1 MAGLNETPRAERL
14 HIGIYGRRNNG
25 KSSLI
30 NAITGQN
37 ISLVSDFAGT
47 TTDPVYKS
55 MELHGIGP
63 VVFID
68 TAGFDDEGELGQMR
82 VERTLDAVDKTDIAI
97 VVLSNENIIK
107 NKNSEN
113 SLKNLNSDIKNEKSE
128 KENEIVLDIEI
139 EKEWI
144 NKLKKAK
151 VPYLVVIN
159 KIDKMS
165 KDDLN
170 VISKKL
176 EDDLKIKPILTSAVD
191 KKGIELIREEL
202 IRLLPE
208 DYFMRSI
215 TGKIVKDGDT
225 VLLVMPQDI
234 QAPKGRLILPQVQT
248 IRDLLDNKCLVLCS
262 TADTMESMISKLVS
276 PPDLIITDSQ
286 IFGDVYAKKPKE
298 SRLTSFSVLFA
309 DFKGDIDYYRES
321 VKAIENL
328 TESSRVLIAEAC
340 THAPLEED
348 IGRVKIPNRLKK
360 KIGEG
365 LTFDIVAGR
374 DFPKDLSKYDL
385 IIHCGACMFNR
396 KYVLSR
402 IESAKEQNVPM
413 TNYGV
418 VMAYLAGI
426 IDKIDF

>member
-82 VERTLDAVDKTDIAI
+82 VERTLDAVNKTDIAI
-97 VVLSNENIIK
+97 VVLSDENIIYDK
-107 NKNSEN
+107 NNDVK
-113 SLKNLNSDIKNEKSE
+113 
-128 KENEIVLDIEI
+128 LDIEI

-144 NKLKKAK
+144 SKLKKAK
-151 VPYLVVIN
+151 VPYLVVVN
-159 KIDKMS
+159 KVDK
-165 KDDLN
+165 
-170 VISKKL
+170 ISEEKL
-176 EDDLKIKPILTSAVD
+176 KVATEKISDELKIKPILTSAVD
-191 KKGIELIREEL
+191 KKGIEFIREEL

-208 DYFMRSI
+208 EYSMRSI

-262 TADTMESMISKLVS
+262 TADNMEAMISKLVS

-286 IFGDVYAKKPKE
+286 IFGEVYNKKPKE

-328 TESSRVLIAEAC
+328 TENSRVLIAEAC

-385 IIHCGACMFNR
+385 IIHCGGCMFNR

-402 IESAKEQNVPM
+402 IEAAKEQNIPM

>member
-82 VERTLDAVDKTDIAI
+82 VERTLDAVNKTDIAI
-97 VVLSNENIIK
+97 VVISDENIIGDK
-107 NKNSEN
+107 NNDVK
-113 SLKNLNSDIKNEKSE
+113 
-128 KENEIVLDIEI
+128 LDIEI

-144 NKLKKAK
+144 SKLKKAK

-159 KIDKMS
+159 KIDK
-165 KDDLN
+165 
-170 VISKKL
+170 ISNENLQSSVEKISD
-176 EDDLKIKPILTSAVD
+176 ELKIKPILTSAVD
-191 KKGIELIREEL
+191 KKGVALIREEL

-208 DYFMRSI
+208 EYSMRSI

-262 TADTMESMISKLVS
+262 TADTMEAMISKLVS

-286 IFGDVYAKKPKE
+286 IFGEVYNKKPKE

-309 DFKGDIDYYRES
+309 DFKGDIEYYRES

-328 TESSRVLIAEAC
+328 TENSRVLIAEAC

-348 IGRVKIPNRLKK
+348 IGRVKIPNRLRK

-385 IIHCGACMFNR
+385 IIHCGGCMFNR

-402 IESAKEQNVPM
+402 IEAAKEQKIPM

>member
-82 VERTLDAVDKTDIAI
+82 VERTLDAVNKTDISI
-97 VVLSNENIIK
+97 VVLSDENIIDDK
-107 NKNSEN
+107 NNDVK
-113 SLKNLNSDIKNEKSE
+113 
-128 KENEIVLDIEI
+128 LDIEI

-144 NKLKKAK
+144 SKLKKAK
-151 VPYLVVIN
+151 VPYLVVVN
-159 KIDKMS
+159 KVDK
-165 KDDLN
+165 
-170 VISKKL
+170 ISEEKL
-176 EDDLKIKPILTSAVD
+176 KVATEKISDELKIKPILTSAVD
-191 KKGIELIREEL
+191 KKGIESIREEL

-208 DYFMRSI
+208 EYSMRSI

-262 TADTMESMISKLVS
+262 TADNMEAMISKLVS

-286 IFGDVYAKKPKE
+286 IFGEVYNKKPKE
-298 SRLTSFSVLFA
+298 SKLTSFSVLFA
-309 DFKGDIDYYRES
+309 DFKGDIEYYRES

-328 TESSRVLIAEAC
+328 TENSRVLIAEAC

-348 IGRVKIPNRLKK
+348 IGRVKIPNRLRK

-385 IIHCGACMFNR
+385 IIHCGGCMFNR

-402 IESAKEQNVPM
+402 IEAAKEQKIPM

>member
-82 VERTLDAVDKTDIAI
+82 VERTFDAVNKTDIAI
-97 VVLSNENIIK
+97 VVLSDENIIDDK
-107 NKNSEN
+107 NNDVK
-113 SLKNLNSDIKNEKSE
+113 
-128 KENEIVLDIEI
+128 LDIEI

-144 NKLKKAK
+144 SKLKKAK
-151 VPYLVVIN
+151 VPYLVVLN
-159 KIDKMS
+159 KVDK
-165 KDDLN
+165 
-170 VISKKL
+170 ISEEKL
-176 EDDLKIKPILTSAVD
+176 KVATEKISDGLKIKPILTSAVD
-191 KKGIELIREEL
+191 KKGIEFIREEL

-208 DYFMRSI
+208 EYSMRSI

-262 TADTMESMISKLVS
+262 TADNMEAMISKLVS

-286 IFGDVYAKKPKE
+286 IFGEVYNKKPKE
-298 SRLTSFSVLFA
+298 SKLTSFSVLFA
-309 DFKGDIDYYRES
+309 DFKGDIEYYRES

-328 TESSRVLIAEAC
+328 TENSRVLIAEAC

-348 IGRVKIPNRLKK
+348 IGRVKIPNRLRK

-385 IIHCGACMFNR
+385 IIHCGGCMFNR

-402 IESAKEQNVPM
+402 IEAAKEQNIPM

>member
-128 KENEIVLDIEI
+128 KENEIVLDIES

-159 KIDKMS
+159 KIDKIS

-170 VISKKL
+170 AISKKL

-248 IRDLLDNKCLVLCS
+248 IRDLLDNRCLVLCS

-348 IGRVKIPNRLKK
+348 IGRVKIPNRLRK

>member
-113 SLKNLNSDIKNEKSE
+113 SLKNLNSNIENEKSE
-128 KENEIVLDIEI
+128 KENEIVLDIES

-159 KIDKMS
+159 KIDKIS

-170 VISKKL
+170 AISKKL

-191 KKGIELIREEL
+191 KKGVELIREEL

-348 IGRVKIPNRLKK
+348 IGRVKIPNRLRK

>member
-170 VISKKL
+170 AISKKL

-208 DYFMRSI
+208 DYSMRSI

-348 IGRVKIPNRLKK
+348 IGRVKIPNRLRK

>member
-25 KSSLI
+25 KSLLI

-82 VERTLDAVDKTDIAI
+82 VERTLDAVNKTDIAI
-97 VVLSNENIIK
+97 VVLSDENIIDDK
-107 NKNSEN
+107 NNDVK
-113 SLKNLNSDIKNEKSE
+113 
-128 KENEIVLDIEI
+128 LDIEI

-144 NKLKKAK
+144 SKLKKAK
-151 VPYLVVIN
+151 VPYLVVVN
-159 KIDKMS
+159 KVDK
-165 KDDLN
+165 
-170 VISKKL
+170 ISEEKL
-176 EDDLKIKPILTSAVD
+176 KVATEKISDELKIKPILTSAVD
-191 KKGIELIREEL
+191 KKGIEFIREEL

-208 DYFMRSI
+208 EYSMRSI

-262 TADTMESMISKLVS
+262 TADNMEAMISKLVS

-286 IFGDVYAKKPKE
+286 IFGEVYNKKPKE
-298 SRLTSFSVLFA
+298 SKLTSFSVLFA
-309 DFKGDIDYYRES
+309 DFKGDIEYYRES

-328 TESSRVLIAEAC
+328 TENSRVLIAEAC

-348 IGRVKIPNRLKK
+348 IGRVKIPNRLRK

-385 IIHCGACMFNR
+385 IIHCGGCMFNR

-402 IESAKEQNVPM
+402 IEAAKEQKIPM

>member
-82 VERTLDAVDKTDIAI
+82 VERTLDAVNKTDIAI
-97 VVLSNENIIK
+97 VVLSDENIIDDK
-107 NKNSEN
+107 NNDVK
-113 SLKNLNSDIKNEKSE
+113 
-128 KENEIVLDIEI
+128 LDIEI

-144 NKLKKAK
+144 SKLKKAK
-151 VPYLVVIN
+151 VPYLVVVN
-159 KIDKMS
+159 KVDK
-165 KDDLN
+165 
-170 VISKKL
+170 ISEEKL
-176 EDDLKIKPILTSAVD
+176 KVATEKISDELKIKSILTSAVD
-191 KKGIELIREEL
+191 KKGIESIREEL

-208 DYFMRSI
+208 EYSMRSI

-262 TADTMESMISKLVS
+262 TADNMEAMISKLVS

-286 IFGDVYAKKPKE
+286 IFGEVYNKKPKE
-298 SRLTSFSVLFA
+298 SKLTSFSVLFA
-309 DFKGDIDYYRES
+309 DFKGDIEYYRES

-328 TESSRVLIAEAC
+328 TENSRVLIAEAC

-348 IGRVKIPNRLKK
+348 IGRVKIPNRLRK

-385 IIHCGACMFNR
+385 IIHCGGCMFNR

-402 IESAKEQNVPM
+402 IEAAKEQKIPM

>member
-25 KSSLI
+25 KSLLI

-82 VERTLDAVDKTDIAI
+82 VERTLDAVNKTDIAI
-97 VVLSNENIIK
+97 VVLSDENIIDDK
-107 NKNSEN
+107 NNDVK
-113 SLKNLNSDIKNEKSE
+113 
-128 KENEIVLDIEI
+128 LDIEI

-144 NKLKKAK
+144 SKLKKAK
-151 VPYLVVIN
+151 VPYLVVVN
-159 KIDKMS
+159 KVDK
-165 KDDLN
+165 
-170 VISKKL
+170 ISEEKL
-176 EDDLKIKPILTSAVD
+176 KVATEKISDELKIKPILTSAVD
-191 KKGIELIREEL
+191 KKGIESIREEL

-208 DYFMRSI
+208 EYSMRSI

-262 TADTMESMISKLVS
+262 TADNMEVMISKLVS

-286 IFGDVYAKKPKE
+286 IFGEVYNKKPKE
-298 SRLTSFSVLFA
+298 SKLTSFSVLFA
-309 DFKGDIDYYRES
+309 DFKGDIEYYRES

-328 TESSRVLIAEAC
+328 TENSRVLIAEAC

-348 IGRVKIPNRLKK
+348 IGRVKIPNRLRK

-385 IIHCGACMFNR
+385 IIHCGGCMFNR

-402 IESAKEQNVPM
+402 IEAAKEQKIPM

>member
-82 VERTLDAVDKTDIAI
+82 VERTLDAVNKTDIAI
-97 VVLSNENIIK
+97 VVLSDENIIDDK
-107 NKNSEN
+107 NNDVK
-113 SLKNLNSDIKNEKSE
+113 
-128 KENEIVLDIEI
+128 LDIEI

-144 NKLKKAK
+144 SKLKKAK
-151 VPYLVVIN
+151 VPYLVVVN
-159 KIDKMS
+159 KVDKIFEE
-165 KDDLN
+165 KLK
-170 VISKKL
+170 VATEKISD
-176 EDDLKIKPILTSAVD
+176 ELKIKPILTSAVD
-191 KKGIELIREEL
+191 KKGIEFIREEL

-208 DYFMRSI
+208 EYSMRSI
-215 TGKIVKDGDT
+215 TGKTVKDGDT

-262 TADTMESMISKLVS
+262 TADNMEAMISKLVS

-286 IFGDVYAKKPKE
+286 IFGEVYNKKPKE
-298 SRLTSFSVLFA
+298 SKLTSFSVLFA
-309 DFKGDIDYYRES
+309 DFKGDIEYYRES

-328 TESSRVLIAEAC
+328 TENSRVLIAEAC

-348 IGRVKIPNRLKK
+348 IGRVKIPNRLRK

-385 IIHCGACMFNR
+385 IIHCGGCMFNR

-402 IESAKEQNVPM
+402 IEAAKEQKIPM

>member
-82 VERTLDAVDKTDIAI
+82 VERTLDAVNKTDIAI
-97 VVLSNENIIK
+97 VVFSDENIIDDK
-107 NKNSEN
+107 NNDVK
-113 SLKNLNSDIKNEKSE
+113 
-128 KENEIVLDIEI
+128 LDIEI

-144 NKLKKAK
+144 SKLKKAK
-151 VPYLVVIN
+151 VPYLVVVN
-159 KIDKMS
+159 KVDK
-165 KDDLN
+165 
-170 VISKKL
+170 ISEEKL
-176 EDDLKIKPILTSAVD
+176 KVATEKISDELKIKPILTSAVD
-191 KKGIELIREEL
+191 KKGIEFIREEL

-208 DYFMRSI
+208 EYSMRSI

-262 TADTMESMISKLVS
+262 TADNMEAMISKLVS

-286 IFGDVYAKKPKE
+286 IFGEVYNKKPKE
-298 SRLTSFSVLFA
+298 SKLTSFSVLFA
-309 DFKGDIDYYRES
+309 DFKGDIEYYRES

-328 TESSRVLIAEAC
+328 TENSKVLIAEAC

-348 IGRVKIPNRLKK
+348 IGRVKIPNRLRK

-385 IIHCGACMFNR
+385 IIHCGGCMFNR

-402 IESAKEQNVPM
+402 IEAAKEQKIPM

>member
-82 VERTLDAVDKTDIAI
+82 VERTLDAVNKTDIAI
-97 VVLSNENIIK
+97 VVISDENIIGDK
-107 NKNSEN
+107 NNDVK
-113 SLKNLNSDIKNEKSE
+113 
-128 KENEIVLDIEI
+128 LDIEI

-144 NKLKKAK
+144 SKLKKAK

-159 KIDKMS
+159 KIDK
-165 KDDLN
+165 
-170 VISKKL
+170 ISNENLQSSVEKISD
-176 EDDLKIKPILTSAVD
+176 ELKIKPILTSAVD
-191 KKGIELIREEL
+191 KKGVEIIREEL

-208 DYFMRSI
+208 EYSMRSI

-262 TADTMESMISKLVS
+262 TADTMEAMMSKLVS

-286 IFGDVYAKKPKE
+286 IFGEVYNKKPKE
-298 SRLTSFSVLFA
+298 SRLTSFSVLIA
-309 DFKGDIDYYRES
+309 DFKGDIEYYRES

-328 TESSRVLIAEAC
+328 TENSRVLIAEAC

-348 IGRVKIPNRLKK
+348 IGRVKIPNRLRK

-385 IIHCGACMFNR
+385 IIHCGGCMFNR

-402 IESAKEQNVPM
+402 IEAAKEQKIPM

>member
-25 KSSLI
+25 KSLLI

-82 VERTLDAVDKTDIAI
+82 VERTLDAVNKTDIAI
-97 VVLSNENIIK
+97 VVLSDENIIDDK
-107 NKNSEN
+107 NNDVK
-113 SLKNLNSDIKNEKSE
+113 
-128 KENEIVLDIEI
+128 LDIEI

-144 NKLKKAK
+144 SKLKKAK
-151 VPYLVVIN
+151 VPYLVVVN
-159 KIDKMS
+159 KVDK
-165 KDDLN
+165 
-170 VISKKL
+170 ISEEKL
-176 EDDLKIKPILTSAVD
+176 KVATEKISDELKIKPILTSAVD
-191 KKGIELIREEL
+191 KKGIEFIREEL

-208 DYFMRSI
+208 EYSMRSI

-262 TADTMESMISKLVS
+262 TADNMEVMISKLVS

-286 IFGDVYAKKPKE
+286 IFGEVYNKKPKE
-298 SRLTSFSVLFA
+298 SKLTSFSVLFA
-309 DFKGDIDYYRES
+309 DFKGDIEYYRES

-328 TESSRVLIAEAC
+328 TENSRVLIAEAC

-348 IGRVKIPNRLKK
+348 IGRVKIPNRLRK

-385 IIHCGACMFNR
+385 IIHCGGCMFNR

-402 IESAKEQNVPM
+402 IEAAKEQKIPM

>member
-170 VISKKL
+170 AISKKL

-348 IGRVKIPNRLKK
+348 IGRVKIPNRLRK

>member
-82 VERTLDAVDKTDIAI
+82 VERTLDAVNKTDISI
-97 VVLSNENIIK
+97 VVLSDENIIDDK
-107 NKNSEN
+107 NNDVK
-113 SLKNLNSDIKNEKSE
+113 
-128 KENEIVLDIEI
+128 LDIEI

-144 NKLKKAK
+144 SNLKKAK
-151 VPYLVVIN
+151 VPYLVVVN
-159 KIDKMS
+159 KVDK
-165 KDDLN
+165 
-170 VISKKL
+170 ISEEKL
-176 EDDLKIKPILTSAVD
+176 KVATEKISDELKIKPILTSAVD
-191 KKGIELIREEL
+191 KKGIEFIREEL

-208 DYFMRSI
+208 EYSMRSI

-262 TADTMESMISKLVS
+262 TADNMEAMISKLVS

-286 IFGDVYAKKPKE
+286 IFGEVYNKKPKE
-298 SRLTSFSVLFA
+298 SKLTSFSVLFA
-309 DFKGDIDYYRES
+309 DFKGDIEYYRES

-328 TESSRVLIAEAC
+328 TENSRVLIAEAC

-348 IGRVKIPNRLKK
+348 IGRVKIPNRLRK

-385 IIHCGACMFNR
+385 IIHCGGCMFNR

-402 IESAKEQNVPM
+402 IEAAKEQKIPM

>member
-30 NAITGQN
+30 NAITDQN

-82 VERTLDAVDKTDIAI
+82 VERTLDAVNKTDIAI
-97 VVLSNENIIK
+97 VVISDENIIGDK
-107 NKNSEN
+107 NNDVK
-113 SLKNLNSDIKNEKSE
+113 
-128 KENEIVLDIEI
+128 LDIEI

-144 NKLKKAK
+144 SKLKKAK

-159 KIDKMS
+159 KIDK
-165 KDDLN
+165 
-170 VISKKL
+170 ISNENLQSSVEKISD
-176 EDDLKIKPILTSAVD
+176 ELKIKPILTSAVS
-191 KKGIELIREEL
+191 KKGVELIREEL

-208 DYFMRSI
+208 EYSMRSI

-248 IRDLLDNKCLVLCS
+248 IRDLLDNKCLVLCA

-309 DFKGDIDYYRES
+309 DFKGDIDYYKES

-328 TESSRVLIAEAC
+328 TENSRVLIAEAC

-360 KIGEG
+360 KIGDG

-385 IIHCGACMFNR
+385 IIHCGGCMFNR

-402 IESAKEQNVPM
+402 IEAAKEQNIPM

>member
-97 VVLSNENIIK
+97 VVLSDDNIIK
-107 NKNSEN
+107 AENNKDINKNIEGIN
-113 SLKNLNSDIKNEKSE
+113 KNREIKN
-128 KENEIVLDIEI
+128 NEIKLDIEI

-151 VPYLVVIN
+151 VPYIVVIN
-159 KIDKMS
+159 KIDKIEEF
-165 KDDLN
+165 DLN
-170 VISKKL
+170 AISEKI
-176 EDDLKIKPILTSAVD
+176 EEVLKVKPILTSATD
-191 KKGIELIREEL
+191 KKGVELIREEL

-208 DYFMRSI
+208 EYSMRSI
-215 TGKIVKDGDT
+215 TGKIVNDGDT

-262 TADTMESMISKLVS
+262 TADNMEAMIKKLVA

-298 SRLTSFSVLFA
+298 SKLTSFSVLFA
-309 DFKGDIDYYRES
+309 DFKGDIDYYKES

-328 TESSRVLIAEAC
+328 TENSRVLIAEAC
-340 THAPLEED
+340 THAPMGED
-348 IGRVKIPNRLKK
+348 IGRVKIPNRLRK

-385 IIHCGACMFNR
+385 IIHCGGCMFNR

-402 IESAKEQNVPM
+402 IESAKEQNIPM

>member
-159 KIDKMS
+159 KIDKIS

-170 VISKKL
+170 AISKKL

-191 KKGIELIREEL
+191 KKGVELIREEL

-208 DYFMRSI
+208 DYSMRSI

-321 VKAIENL
+321 VKSIENL

-348 IGRVKIPNRLKK
+348 IGRVKIPNRLRK

>member
-97 VVLSNENIIK
+97 VVLSDDNIIK
-107 NKNSEN
+107 AENNKDINKNIEGINKNSE
-113 SLKNLNSDIKNEKSE
+113 IKN
-128 KENEIVLDIEI
+128 NEIKLDIEI

-151 VPYLVVIN
+151 VPYIVVIN
-159 KIDKMS
+159 KIDKIEEF
-165 KDDLN
+165 DLN
-170 VISKKL
+170 AISEKI
-176 EDDLKIKPILTSAVD
+176 EEVLKVKPILTSATD
-191 KKGIELIREEL
+191 KKGVELIREEL

-208 DYFMRSI
+208 EYSMRSI
-215 TGKIVKDGDT
+215 TGKIVNDGDT

-262 TADTMESMISKLVS
+262 TADNMEAMIKKLVA

-298 SRLTSFSVLFA
+298 SKLTSFSVLFA
-309 DFKGDIDYYRES
+309 DFKGDIDYYKES

-328 TESSRVLIAEAC
+328 TENSRVLIAEAC
-340 THAPLEED
+340 THAPMEED
-348 IGRVKIPNRLKK
+348 IGRVKIPNRLRK

-374 DFPKDLSKYDL
+374 DFPKNLSKYDL
-385 IIHCGACMFNR
+385 IIHCGGCMFNR

-402 IESAKEQNVPM
+402 IESAKEQNIPM

>member
-82 VERTLDAVDKTDIAI
+82 VERTLDAVNKTDISI
-97 VVLSNENIIK
+97 VVLSDENIIDDK
-107 NKNSEN
+107 NNDVK
-113 SLKNLNSDIKNEKSE
+113 
-128 KENEIVLDIEI
+128 LDIEI

-144 NKLKKAK
+144 SKLKKAK
-151 VPYLVVIN
+151 VPYLVVVN
-159 KIDKMS
+159 KVDK
-165 KDDLN
+165 
-170 VISKKL
+170 ISEEKL
-176 EDDLKIKPILTSAVD
+176 KVATEKISDELKIKPILTSAVD
-191 KKGIELIREEL
+191 KKGIESIREEL

-208 DYFMRSI
+208 EYSMRSI

-262 TADTMESMISKLVS
+262 TADNMEAMISKLVS

-286 IFGDVYAKKPKE
+286 IFGEVYNKKPKE
-298 SRLTSFSVLFA
+298 SKLTSFSVLFA
-309 DFKGDIDYYRES
+309 DFKGDIEYYRES

-328 TESSRVLIAEAC
+328 TENSRVLIAEAC

-348 IGRVKIPNRLKK
+348 IGRVKIPNRLRK

-385 IIHCGACMFNR
+385 IIHCGGCMFNR

-402 IESAKEQNVPM
+402 IEAAKEQ
-413 TNYGV
+413 
-418 VMAYLAGI
+418 
-426 IDKIDF
+426 KIVLTRVWMGKHFLPKC